1 MCVNL
6 CNMIYLFWRA
16 PIHYVHYTHA
26 AYSRLIELSFGCNSR
41 RAKIK
46 GIMQIIHTKCSKQFS
61 IFFMRP
67 GSMNLCES
75 TFTNDWTP
83 YTAPER
89 KPSYTDYQCDIL
101 EAILCHSNL
110 LNCLQADH
118 MSGKGELVSRACL
131 TASSKEWIFLL
142 TGKTL
147 LTFLFWLVNFGQL
160 YKPIT
165 AGWLLAQL
173 PAINCDA

>member
-1 MCVNL
+1 MYITHPLPIVGWLNYPLGVIAGVLKLKALCKLYIQSAQSNSPSSLCARARWICV
-6 CNMIYLFWRA
+6 RA
-16 PIHYVHYTHA
+16 LSPM
-26 AYSRLIELSFGCNSR
+26 IELHIQHLNVSQ
-41 RAKIK
+41 AI
-46 GIMQIIHTKCSKQFS
+46 QINNVTYWKQ
-61 IFFMRP
+61 
-67 GSMNLCES
+67 
-75 TFTNDWTP
+75 
-83 YTAPER
+83 Y
-89 KPSYTDYQCDIL
+89 YV
-101 EAILCHSNL
+101 ILCHSNL

-131 TASSKEWIFLL
+131 TASSKEGIFLL